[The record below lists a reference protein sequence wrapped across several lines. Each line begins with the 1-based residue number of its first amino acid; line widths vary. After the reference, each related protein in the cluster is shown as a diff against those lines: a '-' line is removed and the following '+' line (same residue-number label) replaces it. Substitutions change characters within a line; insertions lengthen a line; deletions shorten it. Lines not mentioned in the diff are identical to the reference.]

1 MELCAYL
8 TTNRAIGIFR
18 CRWVPPL
25 PLLSQNRSQTSSAST
40 SLSKSP
46 MTLGSLPTCDIG
58 LQANDILAGDGEP
71 SEEFLV
77 RFQVQVQVHSLPW
90 LLECS
95 NYLVTMVSS
104 HLLDVLNFN
113 RGYKP
118 SVSGM
123 AISTMFFSYP
133 GHQYLLILSTQ
144 LLQEYFVPQICL
156 RGLERVRLLILCCGQ
171 SAHFFPTKDPY
182 CTEVGVISLL

>member
-1 MELCAYL
+1 MELRACL
-8 TTNRAIGIFR
+8 TTNWAIGVSR

-25 PLLSQNRSQTSSAST
+25 PLLSHNRSQTSSAST

-71 SEEFLV
+71 AEEFLV

-90 LLECS
+90 LFECC

-113 RGYKP
+113 GGYKS

-123 AISTMFFSYP
+123 VISTIFFAYP

-144 LLQEYFVPQICL
+144 FLQEYFVPQICL
-156 RGLERVRLLILCCGQ
+156 GGL
-171 SAHFFPTKDPY
+171 
-182 CTEVGVISLL
+182 